1 MPYGAGSPA
10 SEACTHAHI
19 HSVCADVCAVYT
31 AGARTLAKTGSSA
44 IKGRKACGA
53 IRVVIVKSLK
63 VSAKHSRT
71 VTFFQRGAATHI
83 SLLCHSAD
91 EVRCSSGMSSQKQCI
106 SALDDSQTQPSPPFV
121 RKHLSPVHH
130 RIVGVLFLLDAISQR
145 SSKGAEPPCS
155 FFFFLGRASATRINK
170 REALHLAP

>member
-19 HSVCADVCAVYT
+19 DSVCADVCAVYT

-63 VSAKHSRT
+63 VSAKHSRAHS
-71 VTFFQRGAATHI
+71 FSAARSHTHI
-83 SLLCHSAD
+83 ALLCRSAD
-91 EVRCSSGMSSQKQCI
+91 EVRGSGGASSQKQCI
-106 SALDDSQTQPSPPFV
+106 SALDDSQTQPSPPFGG
-121 RKHLSPVHH
+121 KHLSPVHH
-130 RIVGVLFLLDAISQR
+130 RIVGVLFLLAAINQR
-145 SSKGAEPPCS
+145 SSKGTEPPCC
-155 FFFFLGRASATRINK
+155 FFFFF
-170 REALHLAP
+170 